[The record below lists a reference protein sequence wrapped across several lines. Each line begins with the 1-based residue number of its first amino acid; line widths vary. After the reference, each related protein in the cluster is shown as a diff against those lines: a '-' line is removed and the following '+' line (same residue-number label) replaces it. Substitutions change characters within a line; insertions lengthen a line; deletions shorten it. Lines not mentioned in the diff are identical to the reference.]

1 MRQFDV
7 IESRAE
13 TTQDFDIPYE
23 GEGSA
28 LLVYVDENNVEHK
41 EIIIGYLMPYNEVFV
56 TINSADE
63 NGLSIEVE
71 QLK

>member
-23 GEGSA
+23 SEGSA